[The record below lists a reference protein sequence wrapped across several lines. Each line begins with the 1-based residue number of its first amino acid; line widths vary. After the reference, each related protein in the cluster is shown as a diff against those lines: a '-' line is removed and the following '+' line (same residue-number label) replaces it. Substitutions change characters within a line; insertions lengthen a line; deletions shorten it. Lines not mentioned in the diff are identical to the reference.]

1 MDNLD
6 KQLADLQAG
15 LDAQLQQ
22 VQADIDGALGGV
34 NSNENESCPEGPKKM
49 KKYYAEIH
57 LTKGYQLVYT
67 PVVDRKDAEFLVE
80 TIDGDAFIEKCDE
93 MLMGDEGVNAQFFHM
108 MPKERWNDE
117 PNSRLIIKDEDG
129 HIVYEKDR
137 IYRSIPHCSPY
148 SYYKGHYCFADNI
161 DTDYCNLQLYG
172 CADEGEFFDWANE
185 KREKLQASFDY
196 DELERRIAEVRK
208 YRFNILGVYE
218 ETDTTIKF
226 SEFETDSF
234 DPTKLTFYESGTPIW
249 FFESTLI
256 GNQLAVD
263 IEVDSL
269 AYDDHVIGV
278 DEHDYSYIRKRSIE
292 LLKGDDSYTFMDDL

>member
-67 PVVDRKDAEFLVE
+67 PVVDRKDPEFLVQA
-80 TIDGDAFIEKCDE
+80 DDDAFIEKCDE
-93 MLMGDEGVNAQFFHM
+93 MLMGDEGVNAQFFNM
-108 MPKERWNDE
+108 MPYESCEGE

-137 IYRSIPHCSPY
+137 IYCSSNPQVAIQ
-148 SYYKGHYCFADNI
+148 S
-161 DTDYCNLQLYG
+161 
-172 CADEGEFFDWANE
+172 
-185 KREKLQASFDY
+185 S
-196 DELERRIAEVRK
+196 DELPEIAK
-208 YRFNILGVYE
+208 WSNILG
-218 ETDTTIKF
+218 
-226 SEFETDSF
+226 
-234 DPTKLTFYESGTPIW
+234 
-249 FFESTLI
+249 
-256 GNQLAVD
+256 
-263 IEVDSL
+263 
-269 AYDDHVIGV
+269 
-278 DEHDYSYIRKRSIE
+278 
-292 LLKGDDSYTFMDDL
+292 

>member
-1 MDNLD
+1 M
-6 KQLADLQAG
+6 ADLQAG

-22 VQADIDGALGGV
+22 VQADIDGALGGGV

-67 PVVDRKDAEFLVE
+67 PVVDRKDAEFLVQA
-80 TIDGDAFIEKCDE
+80 DDDAFIEKCDE
-93 MLMGDEGVNAQFFHM
+93 MLMGDEGVNAQFFNM
-108 MPKERWNDE
+108 MPYESCEGE

-137 IYRSIPHCSPY
+137 IYCSIPQFLAGTND
-148 SYYKGHYCFADNI
+148 KEHYDFACNI
-161 DTDYCNLQLYG
+161 DMDDWDFQLYG
-172 CADEGEFFDWANE
+172 YADKDEFFSWSNE
-185 KREKLQASFDY
+185 RGKKLLASFDH
-196 DELERRIAEVRK
+196 DELEHRIAEVRK
-208 YRFNILGVYE
+208 YLFNILGVYE

-234 DPTKLTFYESGTPIW
+234 DPAKLTFIESPKPHLFFNGSLTGEDLPID
-249 FFESTLI
+249 L
-256 GNQLAVD
+256 
-263 IEVDSL
+263 EVDSL